1 MATVPGTESAARRLP
16 GESGKRPGCRCSTGP
31 GSSRCL
37 FQGLGR
43 PAWPRA
49 PTRRAGRGGRWLTAA
64 GGGARGRWCG
74 SSRDSASA
82 PRCALRCRGK
92 SRGVCGS
99 GLSVGPRRRVVGRS
113 VPEVEGGEPEPRAA
127 AASCAGSSR
136 VTAGCEQLCAGAM
149 EPRPCC
155 SHTALRLLGLH
166 DRAVPQVYVRY
177 LNSGGKYV

>member
-1 MATVPGTESAARRLP
+1 MFHGPRLLAVPLP
-16 GESGKRPGCRCSTGP
+16 GPRQTRLAPSPYPQGRALRP
-31 GSSRCL
+31 L
-37 FQGLGR
+37 
-43 PAWPRA
+43 AA
-49 PTRRAGRGGRWLTAA
+49 AA

-99 GLSVGPRRRVVGRS
+99 GLSVGPRRRVMGRS

-127 AASCAGSSR
+127 AASCAGGSR
-136 VTAGCEQLCAGAM
+136 VTAGCEQLCAGAL

-155 SHTALRLLGLH
+155 SHTALRLLVLH